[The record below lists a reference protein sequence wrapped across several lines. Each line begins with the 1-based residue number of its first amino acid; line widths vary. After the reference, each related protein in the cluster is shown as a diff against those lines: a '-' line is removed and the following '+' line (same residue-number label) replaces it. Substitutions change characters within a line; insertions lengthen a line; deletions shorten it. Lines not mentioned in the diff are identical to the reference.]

1 MLIAE
6 LLAVSLWVCGQVRV
20 FPDICLLDGAARQ
33 HDAHVVLLQDVLKA
47 VLDFIVKLLVA
58 NGSMVSFCLRRLI
71 FCLIPP
77 NPLLDMPVPGEVWQ
91 PSPEQAAVQDL
102 IIKSLADILL
112 LVPTAPKTMLSE
124 LSQRMPF
131 KFQTR
136 AAPCMYFR
144 AVYQL
149 SQTPAGDCVRDG
161 LQAAMV
167 DCLLNIDV
175 EIKWQDIADQQAG
188 TFMISCPWCGAPCCL
203 TVHFWTLKHF
213 ICCVALT
220 HRASTLAAPSSPTYV
235 PFGGQC
241 MVSQR

>member
-1 MLIAE
+1 MSVLRA
-6 LLAVSLWVCGQVRV
+6 G
-20 FPDICLLDGAARQ
+20 FPGVQ
-33 HDAHVVLLQDVLKA
+33 EVLKGT
-47 VLDFIVKLLVA
+47 LDFVVKLLVA
-58 NGSMVSFCLRRLI
+58 NGSMVSFCLRRLV

-77 NPLLDMPVPGEVWQ
+77 NPLLEAPIPGETWQ
-91 PSPEQAAVQDL
+91 PPAQQAAVQDH
-102 IIKSLADILL
+102 IIKALADILL

-131 KFQTR
+131 KIVNR

-149 SQTPAGDCVRDG
+149 SQMQAGDCLRDG

-188 TFMISCPWCGAPCCL
+188 KLDC
-203 TVHFWTLKHF
+203 
-213 ICCVALT
+213 
-220 HRASTLAAPSSPTYV
+220 AAPAIAHSWLCCSSNALSLHVACHPHQDTAVQAMHVKIASVVYV
-235 PFGGQC
+235 MGFTLCFSMLAGC
-241 MVSQR
+241 H

>member
-1 MLIAE
+1 MERYLVIAIS
-6 LLAVSLWVCGQVRV
+6 ATVNSWVS
-20 FPDICLLDGAARQ
+20 
-33 HDAHVVLLQDVLKA
+33 VLRAGFSNVQEVLKGA
-47 VLDFIVKLLVA
+47 LDFVVKLLVA
-58 NGSMVSFCLRRLI
+58 NGSMVSFCLRRLV

-77 NPLLDMPVPGEVWQ
+77 NPLLEAPIPGGTWQ
-91 PSPEQAAVQDL
+91 PPAQQAAVQDH
-102 IIKSLADILL
+102 IIKALADILL

-131 KFQTR
+131 KIVNR

-149 SQTPAGDCVRDG
+149 SQMQAGDCLRDG

-188 TFMISCPWCGAPCCL
+188 KLACAALANAHSLLHILPACCL
-203 TVHFWTLKHF
+203 
-213 ICCVALT
+213 
-220 HRASTLAAPSSPTYV
+220 
-235 PFGGQC
+235 
-241 MVSQR
+241 

>member
-1 MLIAE
+1 
-6 LLAVSLWVCGQVRV
+6 
-20 FPDICLLDGAARQ
+20 
-33 HDAHVVLLQDVLKA
+33 
-47 VLDFIVKLLVA
+47 
-58 NGSMVSFCLRRLI
+58 MVSFCLRRLI

-77 NPLLDMPVPGEVWQ
+77 NPLLDMPVPGEAWQ
-91 PSPEQAAVQDL
+91 PSAEQAAVQDL
-102 IIKSLADILL
+102 IINSLANILL

-136 AAPCMYFR
+136 ASPCMYFR

-188 TFMISCPWCGAPCCL
+188 KLLVSCPCCAYSL
-203 TVHFWTLKHF
+203 LSHRALLESEAFHF
-213 ICCVALT
+213 ICCLALSQ
-220 HRASTLAAPSSPTYV
+220 RASTL
-235 PFGGQC
+235 
-241 MVSQR
+241 VSQLRPN

>member
-1 MLIAE
+1 MQEVLNA
-6 LLAVSLWVCGQVRV
+6 LLEFV
-20 FPDICLLDGAARQ
+20 
-33 HDAHVVLLQDVLKA
+33 
-47 VLDFIVKLLVA
+47 VKLLVA

-77 NPLLDMPVPGEVWQ
+77 NPLLVLPVPGEAWQ
-91 PSPEQAAVQDL
+91 APADQADVQDH
-102 IIKSLADILL
+102 IVKSLADILL
-112 LVPTAPKTMLSE
+112 LVPTAPKAMLSE

-131 KFQTR
+131 KYATR

-144 AVYQL
+144 AVYEL

-188 TFMISCPWCGAPCCL
+188 KYYGTSGQIIAGN
-203 TVHFWTLKHF
+203 
-213 ICCVALT
+213 
-220 HRASTLAAPSSPTYV
+220 AA
-235 PFGGQC
+235 
-241 MVSQR
+241 

>member
-6 LLAVSLWVCGQVRV
+6 VLAISLWVCGQVSV
-20 FPDICLLDGAARQ
+20 NAVDPLTDSAAKQ
-33 HDAHVVLLQDVLKA
+33 HSARKPTFDFLQDVLRA
-47 VLDFIVKLLVA
+47 VLEFIVKLLVA

-71 FCLIPP
+71 FCLVPP
-77 NPLLDMPVPGEVWQ
+77 NPLLETPVPGEVWQ
-91 PSPEQAAVQDL
+91 PPAEQAAVQDQ
-102 IIKSLADILL
+102 IIRSLADILL

-131 KFQTR
+131 KFQSR

-144 AVYQL
+144 AVYEL

-175 EIKWQDIADQQAG
+175 EIRWQDIADQQAG
-188 TFMISCPWCGAPCCL
+188 KRLVP
-203 TVHFWTLKHF
+203 FWYFLLSYGVTLKRSD
-213 ICCVALT
+213 I
-220 HRASTLAAPSSPTYV
+220 
-235 PFGGQC
+235 
-241 MVSQR
+241 SQHGLPARKSIPLKHIM